1 MREYVTQGCDMETEQ
16 DFIAKQLELI
26 KKIDLNNS
34 ISISDVHTIAGVDL
48 AYWKEDEG
56 EYADCCIVVLDVP
69 SLKVIEEKY
78 IIRKVEVPYIPG
90 CLAFRELPL
99 FKEVY
104 DLLEHEVDVIFF
116 DGNGY
121 LHPRHMGIATHAGIL
136 INKPTI
142 GIAKNYYKI
151 GNVDFVMPNEEANSY
166 TDISINEEVYGRVLR
181 TQDRVKPIFVSV
193 GNRIDLATAMELT
206 KMLITADSHIPV
218 PTRLADLM
226 THRIRKEYQ
235 TARCKV

>member
-1 MREYVTQGCDMETEQ
+1 M
-16 DFIAKQLELI
+16 
-26 KKIDLNNS
+26 
-34 ISISDVHTIAGVDL
+34 
-48 AYWKEDEG
+48 
-56 EYADCCIVVLDVP
+56 DVP

-142 GIAKNYYKI
+142 GIAKSYYKI

-226 THRIRKEYQ
+226 THRIRKEYLIIK
-235 TARCKV
+235 C